1 MKNIGLKSLLICI
14 AACLVFASCSNDSQ
28 DGNAPQAY
36 LPLEDVNKVHP
47 LGDSFIVSYTSV
59 GSWTLQNESE
69 WIKVTDA
76 NNNSITG
83 GKAGTTMLHITVLPN
98 LDSSRRESLVFK
110 SKGETDIEKEFIQDK
125 AVLEMNSASS
135 LRFGWVADATGKEI
149 KVSSNIRWKM
159 SVEGEDKDLYRIENH
174 EEGTWLGKLGK
185 EDEYE
190 YKLTSLKHNMS
201 STDDER
207 PVRVVIEPVKI
218 DLEGSEV
225 SLPDNVMDALSHTI
239 EVSQD
244 FLIFSLTDEDGNPF
258 PTDLNFSEL
267 GDTATVNV
275 VLEKG
280 YEWECG
286 WNSTSSMEVDPSK
299 EDGRE
304 DIVKGR
310 DVVIKPVNLYLSE
323 VNPSREARNGYMD
336 FWVNVGS
343 DDDIKNSTKISIDV
357 TQAPFVFEVSPRVY
371 KVEESFENKGG
382 EIEVTFSSSA
392 EWEIINQPDWINV
405 DQQDVTTVILSADQ
419 NLYFADDNYRG
430 KTDDFAIKSRL
441 NDLTIPLN
449 LSQKPFIFDVVYDLE
464 GAVADPTQGIARNDT
479 TEYVIKLTTSGP
491 WRLDS
496 KSDWIKVSKNEG
508 DGDAEVTL
516 TASEYDNLELDDS
529 RNGDLVFTSLTHEES
544 GQDWGANAEKSLKF
558 IQESLRFSIERSMND
573 PSVFE
578 PSAFDAY
585 KGSNGVEESGNQSFY
600 LRCSADWTVS
610 SDSEWLS
617 VDRKSGSG
625 YTTVTLSA
633 ATNPS
638 VAAAGR
644 DAEVT
649 VIAKVGDRNMPK
661 TFKVHQN
668 PFKFEVKTTDDAT
681 YNPWNPA
688 SHPVQVTTTG
698 NAPWEISISDTDDII
713 KTESSTKYGSVDNF
727 CIELNNNK
735 SERNKSAQFT
745 IKSKVAGTDAQ
756 PKTFTINQEGYKFDV
771 KVRNVFNF
779 TEIKSNSKYDNSEYG
794 SFNESYG
801 FNVESST
808 EPVFK
813 LTSDNKWVKF
823 ESESEHVEGQHYKKY
838 KITISADNY
847 FVQGEQR
854 TCGLTVTSE
863 NTDLMEEY
871 TITQNPF
878 VFDVN
883 FMHNYSSVSSVSLAA
898 LEGDEVKI
906 TAEAKCSSDLSISE
920 SDEGEIVSYES
931 FGGTPGRNNTRTAEI
946 KIAPNYSTS
955 EKTATITVSSEFY
968 DANDSVRESLTKQ
981 LTIKR
986 AGYKF
991 TASADIGS
999 QYDFSSAKEGN
1010 KEFTFDCSGNDV
1022 KVDYAPSTGLT
1033 ASVEKVSEGIWKL
1046 KLEVEENKEN
1056 TSREWTVTVNA
1067 NDASGL
1073 SHTFKVTQK
1082 GTEE

>member
-69 WIKVTDA
+69 WIKVTDD
-76 NNNSITG
+76 NGNSITK

-98 LDSSRRESLVFK
+98 LDSSRTESLVFE
-110 SKGETDIEKEFIQDK
+110 STGEPDIEKEFIQDK

-159 SVEGEDKDLYRIENH
+159 SVEGDAKDSYRIENH
-174 EEGTWLGKLGK
+174 EEGTLLGKLGK

-267 GDTATVNV
+267 GDTAIVNV

-371 KVEESFENKGG
+371 NVEESFENKGG
-382 EIEVTFSSSA
+382 DIQVTFSSSA

-430 KTDDFAIKSRL
+430 KTDGFAIKSRL
-441 NDLTIPLN
+441 NDLMIPLN
-449 LSQKPFIFDVVYDLE
+449 LSQEPFIFDVVYDLE
-464 GAVADPTQGIARNDT
+464 GAVADPTKGIARNDT
-479 TEYVIKLTTSGP
+479 SEYVIKLKTSGP

-496 KSDWIKVSKNEG
+496 KPDWITVDRIEG
-508 DGDAEVTL
+508 NDDAEVTL
-516 TASEYDNLELDDS
+516 TALEYLS
-529 RNGDLVFTSLTHEES
+529 S
-544 GQDWGANAEKSLKF
+544 
-558 IQESLRFSIERSMND
+558 
-573 PSVFE
+573 
-578 PSAFDAY
+578 PSA
-585 KGSNGVEESGNQSFY
+585 
-600 LRCSADWTVS
+600 
-610 SDSEWLS
+610 
-617 VDRKSGSG
+617 
-625 YTTVTLSA
+625 TL
-633 ATNPS
+633 
-638 VAAAGR
+638 
-644 DAEVT
+644 
-649 VIAKVGDRNMPK
+649 
-661 TFKVHQN
+661 
-668 PFKFEVKTTDDAT
+668 
-681 YNPWNPA
+681 
-688 SHPVQVTTTG
+688 
-698 NAPWEISISDTDDII
+698 
-713 KTESSTKYGSVDNF
+713 
-727 CIELNNNK
+727 
-735 SERNKSAQFT
+735 
-745 IKSKVAGTDAQ
+745 
-756 PKTFTINQEGYKFDV
+756 
-771 KVRNVFNF
+771 
-779 TEIKSNSKYDNSEYG
+779 
-794 SFNESYG
+794 
-801 FNVESST
+801 
-808 EPVFK
+808 
-813 LTSDNKWVKF
+813 
-823 ESESEHVEGQHYKKY
+823 
-838 KITISADNY
+838 
-847 FVQGEQR
+847 
-854 TCGLTVTSE
+854 
-863 NTDLMEEY
+863 
-871 TITQNPF
+871 
-878 VFDVN
+878 
-883 FMHNYSSVSSVSLAA
+883 
-898 LEGDEVKI
+898 
-906 TAEAKCSSDLSISE
+906 
-920 SDEGEIVSYES
+920 
-931 FGGTPGRNNTRTAEI
+931 
-946 KIAPNYSTS
+946 
-955 EKTATITVSSEFY
+955 
-968 DANDSVRESLTKQ
+968 
-981 LTIKR
+981 
-986 AGYKF
+986 
-991 TASADIGS
+991 
-999 QYDFSSAKEGN
+999 
-1010 KEFTFDCSGNDV
+1010 
-1022 KVDYAPSTGLT
+1022 
-1033 ASVEKVSEGIWKL
+1033 
-1046 KLEVEENKEN
+1046 
-1056 TSREWTVTVNA
+1056 
-1067 NDASGL
+1067 
-1073 SHTFKVTQK
+1073 
-1082 GTEE
+1082 

>member
-69 WIKVTDA
+69 WIKVTDD
-76 NNNSITG
+76 NGNSITK

-98 LDSSRRESLVFK
+98 LDSSRSESLVFE
-110 SKGETDIEKEFIQDK
+110 STGEPDIEKEFIQDK

-159 SVEGEDKDLYRIENH
+159 SVEGDDKDSYRIENH
-174 EEGTWLGKLGK
+174 EEGTLLGKLGK

-267 GDTATVNV
+267 GDTAIVNV

-286 WNSTSSMEVDPSK
+286 WNSTSSMEVDPFK

-304 DIVKGR
+304 DRVKGR

-343 DDDIKNSTKISIDV
+343 DNDIKNSTKISIDV

-371 KVEESFENKGG
+371 NVEESFENKGG
-382 EIEVTFSSSA
+382 DIQVTFSSSA

-405 DQQDVTTVILSADQ
+405 DQQDVTTVILRADQ

-430 KTDDFAIKSRL
+430 KTDGFAIKSRL

-449 LSQKPFIFDVVYDLE
+449 LSQEPFIFDVVYDLE
-464 GAVADPTQGIARNDT
+464 GAVADPTKGIARNDT
-479 TEYVIKLTTSGP
+479 SEYVIKLKTSGP

-496 KSDWIKVSKNEG
+496 KPDWITVDRIEG
-508 DGDAEVTL
+508 NDDAEVTL
-516 TASEYDNLELDDS
+516 TALEYDNLELDKS
-529 RNGDLVFTSLTHEES
+529 RDGVLVFTSMTHEES

-573 PSVFE
+573 PNVFE
-578 PSAFDAY
+578 PSDFDAY
-585 KGSNGVEESGNQSFY
+585 KGSNGVEQSGNQSFY

-644 DAEVT
+644 DAKVT
-649 VIAKVGDRNMPK
+649 VTAKVGDRNMPK

-668 PFKFEVKTTDDAT
+668 PFEFKVTTTDNAT

-688 SHPVQVTTTG
+688 SHPVQVITTG
-698 NAPWEISISDTDDII
+698 NAPWEISISDIDDII
-713 KTESSTKYGSVDNF
+713 KTESSTKYGSVDKF
-727 CIELNNNK
+727 DIELNNNK

-745 IKSKVAGTDAQ
+745 IKSKLAGTDAQ
-756 PKTFTINQEGYKFDV
+756 PKTFTINQDAYTFTL
-771 KVRNVFNF
+771 RNFLSSF
-779 TEIKSNSKYDNSEYG
+779 TFEELNSTTYEFY
-794 SFNESYG
+794 
-801 FNVESST
+801 VTSST
-808 EPVFK
+808 D
-813 LTSDNKWVKF
+813 LTF
-823 ESESEHVEGQHYKKY
+823 EKDDWLKCNVVDTKEVSGKHYKEY
-838 KITISADNY
+838 KVQISADDY
-847 FVQGEQR
+847 FEQSGSR
-854 TCGLTVTSE
+854 SGSLKVTSE
-863 NTDLMEEY
+863 NTSLYKKSSISQSD
-871 TITQNPF
+871 F
-878 VFDVN
+878 KFDVV
-883 FMHNYSSVSSVSLAA
+883 FKHNYSSVSSVSLAA
-898 LEGDEVKI
+898 LEGNEVKI
-906 TAEAKCSSDLSISE
+906 TAEAKCSSKLKVSE
-920 SDEGEIVSYES
+920 SDENDFVSSGS
-931 FGGTPGRNNTRTAEI
+931 FDGTPGRNNTQKAEI
-946 KIAPNYSTS
+946 EIAPNYSTS

-968 DANDSVRESLTKQ
+968 DANDSVRKLLTKQ
-981 LTIKR
+981 LTITR

-991 TASADIGS
+991 TASDDIGS

-1033 ASVEKVSEGIWKL
+1033 ASVEKVSEGKWKL
-1046 KLEVEENKEN
+1046 KLEVEENKGK

-1082 GTEE
+1082 GTE

>member
-1 MKNIGLKSLLICI
+1 MKNIGLKSLLIFI
-14 AACLVFASCSNDSQ
+14 AASLVFASCSNDSQ

-159 SVEGEDKDLYRIENH
+159 SVEGNDKDSYRIENH
-174 EEGTWLGKLGK
+174 KEGTLLGKLGK

-382 EIEVTFSSSA
+382 YIEVTFSSSA

-405 DQQDVTTVILSADQ
+405 DQQDVTSVILSADQ

-430 KTDDFAIKSRL
+430 KTDGFAIKSRL

-449 LSQKPFIFDVVYDLE
+449 LSQEPFIFDVVYDLE

-479 TEYVIKLTTSGP
+479 SEYVIKLKTSGP

-544 GQDWGANAEKSLKF
+544 GLDWGANAEKSLKF
-558 IQESLRFSIERSMND
+558 VQESLRFSIEKSMKD
-573 PSVFE
+573 PNVFE
-578 PSAFDAY
+578 PSDFEAY

-661 TFKVHQN
+661 TFKVHQK
-668 PFKFEVKTTDDAT
+668 PFEFEVETTDDAT
-681 YNPWNPA
+681 YNPWDPD
-688 SHPVQVTTTG
+688 SHPVQVITTG

-713 KTESSTKYGSVDNF
+713 KTESSTKYGSVDKL

-756 PKTFTINQEGYKFDV
+756 PETFTINQDAYTFTL
-771 KVRNVFNF
+771 RNFLSSF
-779 TEIKSNSKYDNSEYG
+779 TFEELNSTTYEFY
-794 SFNESYG
+794 
-801 FNVESST
+801 VTSST
-808 EPVFK
+808 D
-813 LTSDNKWVKF
+813 LTF
-823 ESESEHVEGQHYKKY
+823 EKDDWLKCNVVDTKEVSGKHYKEY
-838 KITISADNY
+838 KVQISADDY
-847 FVQGEQR
+847 FDQNSSRSGS
-854 TCGLTVTSE
+854 LKVTSE
-863 NTDLMEEY
+863 NTSLYKTSSISQSD
-871 TITQNPF
+871 F
-878 VFDVN
+878 KFDVV
-883 FMHNYSSVSSVSLAA
+883 FKHNYSSVSSVSLAA

-906 TAEAKCSSDLSISE
+906 TAEAKCSSKLKVSE
-920 SDEGEIVSYES
+920 SDEKDFVSSGS
-931 FGGTPGRNNTRTAEI
+931 FDGTPGRNNTRTAEI
-946 KIAPNYSTS
+946 EIAPNYSTS

-968 DANDSVRESLTKQ
+968 DANDSVRKLLTKQ
-981 LTIKR
+981 LTITR

-991 TASADIGS
+991 TASDDIGS
-999 QYDFSSAKEGN
+999 QYDFSSAKEGK

-1022 KVDYAPSTGLT
+1022 KVDPASSSGLT

-1056 TSREWTVTVNA
+1056 TSREWTVKVNA

>member
-59 GSWTLQNESE
+59 ESWTLKNESA

-159 SVEGEDKDLYRIENH
+159 SVEGDDKDSYRIENH

-371 KVEESFENKGG
+371 NVEESFENKGG

-405 DQQDVTTVILSADQ
+405 DQKDVTTVILSADQ

-430 KTDDFAIKSRL
+430 KTDGFAIKSRL

-479 TEYVIKLTTSGP
+479 SEYVIKLKTSGP

-516 TASEYDNLELDDS
+516 TALEYDNLELDKS
-529 RNGDLVFTSLTHEES
+529 RDGDLVFTSLTHEES

-668 PFKFEVKTTDDAT
+668 PFKFEVKTTDNAT

-688 SHPVQVTTTG
+688 SHPVQVITTG
-698 NAPWEISISDTDDII
+698 NAPWEISISDTYDII
-713 KTESSTKYGSVDNF
+713 KTKPSTKYGSVDKF
-727 CIELNNNK
+727 DIELNNNK
-735 SERNKSAQFT
+735 SERSRYAYLT
-745 IKSKVAGTDAQ
+745 IKSKVEGTDAQ
-756 PKTFTINQEGYKFDV
+756 PETFTINQDAYTFTL
-771 KVRNVFNF
+771 RNFLSSF
-779 TEIKSNSKYDNSEYG
+779 TFEELNSTTYEFY
-794 SFNESYG
+794 
-801 FNVESST
+801 VTSST
-808 EPVFK
+808 D
-813 LTSDNKWVKF
+813 LTF
-823 ESESEHVEGQHYKKY
+823 EKDDWLKCNVVDTKEVSGKHYKEY
-838 KITISADNY
+838 KVQISADDY
-847 FVQGEQR
+847 FEQNGSR
-854 TCGLTVTSE
+854 TGSLKVTSE
-863 NTDLMEEY
+863 NTDLY
-871 TITQNPF
+871 KTSYISQADF
-878 VFDVN
+878 KFDVA
-883 FMHNYSSVSSVSLAA
+883 FKHNYSSVSSVSLAA

-906 TAEAKCSSDLSISE
+906 TAEAKCSSKLKVSE
-920 SDEGEIVSYES
+920 SDEKDFVSSGS
-931 FGGTPGRNNTRTAEI
+931 FDGTPGRNNTRTAEI
-946 KIAPNYSTS
+946 EIAPNYSSS

-968 DANDSVRESLTKQ
+968 DANDSVRKLLTKQ
-981 LTIKR
+981 LTITR
-986 AGYKF
+986 GGYKF
-991 TASADIGS
+991 TASDDIGS

-1046 KLEVEENKEN
+1046 KLEVEENKEK

>member
-59 GSWTLQNESE
+59 ESWTLKNESE

-159 SVEGEDKDLYRIENH
+159 SVEGEDKDSYRIENH

-244 FLIFSLTDEDGNPF
+244 FLIFSLTDEEGNPF

-430 KTDDFAIKSRL
+430 KTEGFAIKSRL

-573 PSVFE
+573 SNVFE
-578 PSAFDAY
+578 PSDFEAY
-585 KGSNGVEESGNQSFY
+585 KGSNGVEQSGNQSFY

-617 VDRKSGSG
+617 VDSKSGSG

-649 VIAKVGDRNMPK
+649 VMAKVGDRNMPK
-661 TFKVHQN
+661 TFTVHQK
-668 PFKFEVKTTDDAT
+668 PFEFKVETTDDAT

-688 SHPVQVTTTG
+688 SHLVQVTTTG

-756 PKTFTINQEGYKFDV
+756 PKTFTINQDAYTFTL
-771 KVRNVFNF
+771 RNFLSSF
-779 TEIKSNSKYDNSEYG
+779 TFEELNSTTYEFY
-794 SFNESYG
+794 
-801 FNVESST
+801 VTSST
-808 EPVFK
+808 D
-813 LTSDNKWVKF
+813 LTF
-823 ESESEHVEGQHYKKY
+823 EKDDWLKCNVVDTKEVSGKHYKEY
-838 KITISADNY
+838 KVQISADDY
-847 FVQGEQR
+847 FNQNGSR
-854 TCGLTVTSE
+854 SGSLKVTSE
-863 NTDLMEEY
+863 NTSLYKTSSISQSD
-871 TITQNPF
+871 F
-878 VFDVN
+878 KFDVV
-883 FMHNYSSVSSVSLAA
+883 FKHNYSSVSSVSLAA

-906 TAEAKCSSDLSISE
+906 TAEAKCSSKLKVSE
-920 SDEGEIVSYES
+920 SDEKDFVSSGS
-931 FGGTPGRNNTRTAEI
+931 FDGKPGRNNTRTAEI
-946 KIAPNYSTS
+946 EIAPNYSSS

-968 DANDSVRESLTKQ
+968 DANDSVRKLLTKQ
-981 LTIKR
+981 LTITR
-986 AGYKF
+986 GGYKF
-991 TASADIGS
+991 TASDDIGS

-1033 ASVEKVSEGIWKL
+1033 ASVEKVAEGIWKL